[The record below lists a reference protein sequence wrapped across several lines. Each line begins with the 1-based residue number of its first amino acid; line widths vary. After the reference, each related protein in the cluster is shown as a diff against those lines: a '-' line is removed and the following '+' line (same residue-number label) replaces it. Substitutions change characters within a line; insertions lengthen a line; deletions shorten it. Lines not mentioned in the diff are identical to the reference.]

1 MGDPNNNLNN
11 NPHLRREVQGMGHQD
26 EANLR
31 IFDDWIAAR
40 VDPRRPGNLAWL
52 MQVYPGFVERRM
64 NAPPTVPEV
73 IGVSVAIGVEVA
85 PEWARLTPAQRGYGV
100 GGPSTPIVERTRP
113 SVEIP
118 IGQPVHAVEYPRNV
132 RQRVDVIQ
140 QDELQYLQNLQ
151 DDDFFARLARHSRGG
166 PPP

>member
-11 NPHLRREVQGMGHQD
+11 NPHLRREVQGVRLPDARIVYED

-31 IFDDWIAAR
+31 TFDDWIAAR

-52 MQVYPGFVERRM
+52 MQVYPGFVERRI

-85 PEWARLTPAQRGYGV
+85 PEWALLTPAQRGYGV
-100 GGPSTPIVERTRP
+100 GGNSTPIVERTRP
-113 SVEIP
+113 SAEIP
-118 IGQPVHAVEYPRNV
+118 IGQPVHVVEYPRNV
-132 RQRVDVIQ
+132 RRRV
-140 QDELQYLQNLQ
+140 QNLQ
-151 DDDFFARLARHSRGG
+151 DDDYFARLARHSRGG